1 MRIRFLRNFHFIS
14 GLPRSGSTLLSGIL
28 LQNPRFHAGMTSP
41 VHALVQAAIR
51 TSSGFELSVSMTD
64 EKCARL
70 VRGIFNA
77 YYDDAGA
84 AEVIFDTNRNWTA
97 EMPLLAKLMPD
108 YRMIACVRNPA
119 WIVDSVEQLVR
130 RNPLRRS
137 RMFSNDGEAATVF
150 TRSEAI
156 LRPDRLV
163 GSALNALRQGYH
175 GAEAPRLLLVEY
187 DILCQRPRETMGLI
201 YQFLDETWF
210 EHDFDAVSYEAE
222 AFDLK
227 LNTPGLHTVRRK
239 VTWEP
244 RETILP
250 PDLFKHLAGQAFW
263 RDGQRTKAHTIMQ
276 KPASSTEPAG
286 FEKP

>member
-1 MRIRFLRNFHFIS
+1 MRRYHFIS
-14 GLPRSGSTLLSGIL
+14 GLPRSGSTMLSGIL

-51 TSSGFELSVSMTD
+51 TSSGFELSVSMTE

-70 VRGIFNA
+70 VRGIFDA
-77 YYDDAGA
+77 YYDDAGV
-84 AEVIFDTNRNWTA
+84 AEVVFDTNRIWTA
-97 EMPLLAKLMPD
+97 EMPLLTKLMPD
-108 YRMIACVRNPA
+108 HKMIACVRNPA

-130 RNPLRRS
+130 RNPLQRS
-137 RMFSNDGEAATVF
+137 RMFGHDNESATVF
-150 TRSEAI
+150 TRSDAI

-163 GSALNALRQGYH
+163 GAALNALRQAYY
-175 GAEAPRLLLVEY
+175 GAEASRLLLVEY
-187 DILCQRPRETMGLI
+187 DILCQRPAETMRLI
-201 YQFLDETWF
+201 YQFLDEPWF

-227 LNTPGLHTVRRK
+227 LNTPGLHSVRRK

-250 PDLFKHLAGQAFW
+250 PELFKHLAGQAFW
-263 RDGQRTKAHTIMQ
+263 RDGQRTKAHMILQ
-276 KPASSTEPAG
+276 KPQPPVDPA
-286 FEKP
+286 